1 MWYSFGI
8 HGLLEQLNNNIR
20 GTDPATCDL
29 PSVATAY
36 ADDISLHISPSLDMF
51 DSDRLAS
58 LFEICSMHGFI
69 VNWEKSSVNGL
80 GLPKSI
86 TQQNSDTTCNDN
98 DNDLG
103 TETMDRTSMDLEM
116 ELGSD
121 DSDSRNYDFS
131 SPSLKENGMMTL
143 GIPVGTDQAIAKL
156 LEEAETRAAQPLF
169 TKHAAKGVNYFIG
182 DSTWRLSKHSQWALL
197 RYCIAPRLHH
207 LYRALSP
214 ESTKQ
219 IAKSFDEHLITFI
232 RQAFSVNAANGPSDE
247 IIKDILPSMGI
258 RVFSNA
264 EGFFREAAYAAG
276 YANLQNQL
284 ENMQKDL
291 IGRARQNPSE
301 SVHTSFAKITDDVL
315 KKKHPAVPFPGW
327 ELFRGERGQVGRHQL
342 FHAAYG
348 KEADPQLLEDRLEEG
363 RMDQTLRAPKV
374 KGVATIIALMSGRKL
389 LRAFNESEQA
399 GKANHRRALERAVAY
414 QRSLLSVKGSI
425 WSYAGILNN
434 REGTGFVMPDRE
446 LCEHL
451 QRMLLVLPFTPTT
464 EAVNPCTDCPA
475 YGDIGINPYHGM
487 TCPLTGHRRTNL
499 GHDFVVKAIA
509 NLLRKLSNGSTVV
522 VEPAIRSINADVNG
536 AQNPT
541 KIPSRQLRADI
552 YYKDSHG
559 SVHVFDIGITVP
571 TTVHCM
577 KRVGTAEDPR
587 YKAGVAATLYKKKKI
602 AKYRGT
608 LLSEIQFMPLIFEST
623 GLLESEAHKK
633 LKLLV
638 EQNNGGNLLPPVM
651 NQIQWKLSW
660 LYASFTAIA
669 RERLTLG
676 VEEEDELLDE
686 SRDFF
691 ASPKKGDS
699 NSDDYLDLSDPH
711 LYDWDIDVQGD
722 YPLSD

>member
-1 MWYSFGI
+1 
-8 HGLLEQLNNNIR
+8 
-20 GTDPATCDL
+20 
-29 PSVATAY
+29 
-36 ADDISLHISPSLDMF
+36 
-51 DSDRLAS
+51 
-58 LFEICSMHGFI
+58 
-69 VNWEKSSVNGL
+69 
-80 GLPKSI
+80 
-86 TQQNSDTTCNDN
+86 
-98 DNDLG
+98 
-103 TETMDRTSMDLEM
+103 
-116 ELGSD
+116 
-121 DSDSRNYDFS
+121 
-131 SPSLKENGMMTL
+131 MTL
-143 GIPVGTDQAIAKL
+143 GIPVGTDQAIANL
-156 LEEAETRAAQPLF
+156 LEKAETRAAQPLL

-197 RYCIAPRLHH
+197 RYCIAPRLQH

-214 ESTKQ
+214 KSTKQ
-219 IAKSFDEHLITFI
+219 IANSFDEHLITFI
-232 RQAFSVNAANGPSDE
+232 RQAFSVNAANGPPDE

-258 RVFSNA
+258 RIFSNA
-264 EGFFREAAYAAG
+264 KGFFREAAYAAG

-284 ENMQKDL
+284 EKMQKDL

-301 SVHTSFAKITDDVL
+301 SVHTSFAKITDAVL
-315 KKKHPAVPFPGW
+315 QKKHPAVPFPGW
-327 ELFRGERGQVGRHQL
+327 ELFRSERGQVGRHQL

-363 RMDQTLRAPKV
+363 TMDQTLRAPKV

-399 GKANHRRALERAVAY
+399 GKANHQRALERAVAY

-434 REGTGFVMPDRE
+434 REGTGFIMPDRE

-464 EAVNPCTDCPA
+464 RARNPCTECPA
-475 YGDIGINPYHGM
+475 HGDIGINPFHGM
-487 TCPLTGHRRTNL
+487 TCPLTGYRRTKL
-499 GHDFVVKAIA
+499 GHDYIVRQIA
-509 NLLRKLSNGSTVV
+509 ALLRKLSNGASVV
-522 VEPAIRSINADVNG
+522 VEPTISSINADTNRDKS
-536 AQNPT
+536 PMKT
-541 KIPSRQLRADI
+541 PSRQLRADI

-559 SVHVFDIGITVP
+559 TVHVFDIGITVP

-577 KRVGTAEDPR
+577 KRVDTADDPR

-602 AKYRGT
+602 AKYRRT
-608 LLSEIQFMPLIFEST
+608 LLPEIQFMPLIFEST

-676 VEEEDELLDE
+676 VEEDDELLDE

-711 LYDWDIDVQGD
+711 LYDWDIHVQGD
-722 YPLSD
+722 YSLSD